1 MLAVPARPRSPFGQ
15 HDHRFDRH
23 HHARL
28 QHRVDVFAQLQ
39 PRLAAVVVAQGAER
53 VAIAEG
59 AVLQQVVA
67 QEDFVQFTG
76 DVAAAHA
83 RAYQFQ
89 PSLVHLHVGLP
100 KAQVFIRAMVK
111 EQGALQRGVVA
122 GDHREAV
129 EAEDVA
135 RVDLAAGHRVV
146 RTVSVEP
153 GLEPGPGVH
162 QLAVGETAGD
172 LADHR
177 LGGMQCHFIFRHL
190 VLQRLHHRRT
200 ANVGHPRTV
209 ANERLFFGGLDHAH
223 AHAGRTDVQQL
234 GPWVAGSELGMVLQV
249 EVVVL
254 HADTRRQR

>member
-1 MLAVPARPRSPFGQ
+1 M
-15 HDHRFDRH
+15 
-23 HHARL
+23 
-28 QHRVDVFAQLQ
+28 
-39 PRLAAVVVAQGAER
+39 
-53 VAIAEG
+53 AIAEG
-59 AVLQQVVA
+59 AVLQQVMA
-67 QEDFVQFTG
+67 QEDLVQLAG
-76 DVAAAHA
+76 DIAAAHA
-83 RAYQFQ
+83 RAHQLE
-89 PSLVHLHVGLP
+89 PCLVHFDVGLP
-100 KAQVFIRAMVK
+100 QAQMLVRAVAQ
-111 EQGALQRGVVA
+111 EQRTLQCGVVA

-129 EAEDVA
+129 EAENVA
-135 RVDLAAGHRVV
+135 RVYLAAGHRVV